1 MGRGGIE
8 LKKRISKRLVIY
20 EIRNILGNPF
30 IPFFGMAFPLIMLFV
45 ITKAAVQETPE
56 NLLPEVNTSVFIS
69 ISMIIPMAVLLIGY
83 AASYS
88 LELEK
93 EIPMRMKLFG
103 FEENTILAA
112 KIVAQLLVVTVGLV
126 IYTAVS
132 YAQLDMVRPK
142 LWPAVCL
149 ILCLYILSFTFIVFS
164 HGVASLVKK
173 FGPTYAITMG
183 LYFIFMILCGMM
195 GVKTDQLPGILQ
207 RISYMLPMTYIG
219 NDFITF
225 WKGGDYNFLPLI
237 QAFLLQGAVS
247 GIVLLLSRRKQ
258 G

>member
-1 MGRGGIE
+1 M
-8 LKKRISKRLVIY
+8 KKRVSKRLVMY

-45 ITKAAVQETPE
+45 IAKAAAQETPE
-56 NLLPEVNTSVFIS
+56 SMISQVNTAVFIS

-83 AASYS
+83 AANYS

-93 EIPMRMKLFG
+93 GIPMRMKLFG

-132 YAQLDMVRPK
+132 YALLDMDIPK
-142 LWPAVCL
+142 IWPAVCL
-149 ILCLYILSFTFIVFS
+149 ILCLYILSLIFIVFS
-164 HGVASLVKK
+164 HGVANLMRK
-173 FGPTYAITMG
+173 FGPTYAVTMG
-183 LYFIFMILCGMM
+183 LYFGIMILCGMM
-195 GVKTDQLPGILQ
+195 GIKTDQLPGIL
-207 RISYMLPMTYIG
+207 RKIAYMLPMTYIG

-225 WKGGDYNFLPLI
+225 WQGGSYNFAPLI
-237 QAFLLQGAVS
+237 QAFLLLGAVS
-247 GIVLLLSRRKQ
+247 GIILLLSRRKR

>member
-1 MGRGGIE
+1 M
-8 LKKRISKRLVIY
+8 KKRVSKRLVMY

-45 ITKAAVQETPE
+45 IAKAAAQETPE
-56 NLLPEVNTSVFIS
+56 SMISQVNTAVFIS

-83 AASYS
+83 AANYS

-93 EIPMRMKLFG
+93 GIPMRMKLFG

-132 YAQLDMVRPK
+132 YALLDMDIPK
-142 LWPAVCL
+142 IWPAVCL
-149 ILCLYILSFTFIVFS
+149 VLCLYILSLIFIVFS
-164 HGVASLVKK
+164 HGVANLMRK
-173 FGPTYAITMG
+173 FGPTYAVTMG
-183 LYFIFMILCGMM
+183 LYFGIMILCGMM
-195 GVKTDQLPGILQ
+195 GIKTDQLPGIL
-207 RISYMLPMTYIG
+207 RKIAYMLPMTYIG

-225 WKGGDYNFLPLI
+225 WQGGSYNFAPLI
-237 QAFLLQGAVS
+237 QAFLLLGAVS
-247 GIVLLLSRRKQ
+247 GIILLLSRRKR

>member
-1 MGRGGIE
+1 M
-8 LKKRISKRLVIY
+8 KKRVSKRLVMY

-45 ITKAAVQETPE
+45 IAKAAAQETPE
-56 NLLPEVNTSVFIS
+56 NMISQVNTAVFIS

-83 AASYS
+83 AANYS

-93 EIPMRMKLFG
+93 GIPMRMKLFG

-112 KIVAQLLVVTVGLV
+112 KIIAQLLVVTVGLV

-132 YAQLDMVRPK
+132 YALLDMDIPK

-149 ILCLYILSFTFIVFS
+149 ILCLYILSLIFIVFS
-164 HGVASLVKK
+164 HGVANLMRK
-173 FGPTYAITMG
+173 FGPTYAVTMG
-183 LYFIFMILCGMM
+183 LYFGIMILCGMM
-195 GVKTDQLPGILQ
+195 GIKTDQLPGIL
-207 RISYMLPMTYIG
+207 RKIAYMLPMTYIG

-225 WKGGDYNFLPLI
+225 WQGGSYNFAPLI
-237 QAFLLQGAVS
+237 QAFLLLGAVS
-247 GIVLLLSRRKQ
+247 GIILLLSRRKR